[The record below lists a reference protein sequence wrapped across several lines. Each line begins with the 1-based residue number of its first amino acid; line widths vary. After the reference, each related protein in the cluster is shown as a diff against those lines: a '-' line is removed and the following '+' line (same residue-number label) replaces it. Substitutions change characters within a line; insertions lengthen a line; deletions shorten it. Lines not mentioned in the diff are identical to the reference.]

1 MLCVYARSSS
11 LNQYKTCEMRYLF
24 EYVLGNKI
32 PTSKSAC
39 LGTMFHKTF
48 EIRSLAKKA
57 SQDGQNKIVDDNF
70 GELDISQCKDYKYIH
85 DMSFNYYS
93 NIEKHLKF
101 SQKDYNDVL
110 GWIEFS
116 LNRYPEYDPFN
127 LNIVAAELFF
137 DIEIDKPWAKYQTVI
152 GGESVSGNL
161 HIKGTM
167 DTVIKHSDS
176 VYEMFD
182 YKTGKYRTDF
192 ATGKE
197 KDLTYLKKDI
207 QLLLYLIALKTL
219 YPSVDFMLSLF
230 YVNKGGIFTV
240 VADDEMLNNA
250 WKMLESNYKDIS
262 KNYNPRQLDPK
273 HSDYRC
279 KYLCP
284 FSKPSEEDP
293 SVSIC
298 CHAKSRI
305 SKEGFTKFINEK
317 IDVKTI
323 GSYGSGGGRKDV
335 QNESCRK

>member
-24 EYVLGNKI
+24 EYVLGDKV

-57 SQDGQNKIVDDNF
+57 IQENQSKIIDDNF
-70 GELDISQCKDYKYIH
+70 GELSVDQCRDYKLIHDKSFEYYSKIEQHLKLSKKDY
-85 DMSFNYYS
+85 D
-93 NIEKHLKF
+93 
-101 SQKDYNDVL
+101 DVL

-116 LNRYPEYDPFN
+116 LSKYSEYDPFN
-127 LNIVAAELFF
+127 LDIVAAELFF
-137 DIEIDKPWAKYQTVI
+137 DIEIDKPWAKYKSMI
-152 GGESVSGNL
+152 NGEDVSGNL
-161 HIKGTM
+161 RIKGTM
-167 DTVIKHSDS
+167 DTVIRHSDT

-197 KDLTYLKKDI
+197 KDLEYLKKDT

-219 YPSVDFMLSLF
+219 YPNVDFMLSLF

-240 VADDEMLNNA
+240 TADD
-250 WKMLESNYKDIS
+250 KMLSDAWQMLEDNYKNIS
-262 KNYNPRQLDPK
+262 KNYNPKQLDPR
-273 HSDYRC
+273 HLDYRC

-284 FSKPSEEDP
+284 FSKPSEDDK
-293 SVSIC
+293 SISIC
-298 CHAKSRI
+298 CNAKNRI
-305 SKEGFTKFINEK
+305 SKDGFIKFINEK

-323 GSYGSGGGRKDV
+323 GNYGSGGGRRDIQK
-335 QNESCRK
+335 